1 MEIRQA
7 KSSDR
12 KEILS
17 FCTNTFSW
25 GDYIDQVWDYWFSD
39 KNSDGRLFVAVDD
52 DEGDGDRKKRK
63 KIGMSHVAI
72 CSGSNKMAWL
82 EGVRVHP
89 EHRRS
94 KVATELLETML
105 AYAGRRGARRASA
118 IVSSENV
125 PSQRMMEKNGFAV
138 ISRWVYYSTDQKF
151 GRQTSEARLATLADL
166 GRIWVYLQSSQ
177 IYRLSAG
184 KYVKAWHWYPL
195 DKKALKWLIQEK
207 SVAITVGDNGIDGIV
222 IINAK
227 GYWRRTDV
235 LQIVYLDS
243 ESKKALQHLI
253 AFAANM
259 YESKK
264 YRHMHIVCYDS
275 KIITSMLHSFKK
287 EEDSE
292 LFLLYSKELFMP

>member
-12 KEILS
+12 GEILS

-39 KNSDGRLFVAVDD
+39 KENDGRLFVAVDD
-52 DEGDGDRKKRK
+52 DDKNK

-72 CSGSNKMAWL
+72 CPGDKKMAWL
-82 EGVRVHP
+82 EGVRVRP
-89 EHRRS
+89 EYRRS

-125 PSQRMMEKNGFAV
+125 PSQRMMEKNGFTAV
-138 ISRWVYYSTDQKF
+138 SRWVYYSTDQKF
-151 GRQTSEARLATLADL
+151 GRQKTEARLATLADL
-166 GRIWVYLQSSQ
+166 DRIWSYLQNSQ
-177 IYRLSAG
+177 VYRLSAG
-184 KYVKAWHWYPL
+184 TYVKAWHWYLL
-195 DKKALKWLIQEK
+195 DKRALQGLIREK
-207 SVAITVGDNGIDGIV
+207 SVAVTVGDNTDDNDSIDGV
-222 IINAK
+222 VVLNAK
-227 GYWRRTDV
+227 GYWGRTDV

-243 ESKKALQHLI
+243 ASKKTLQHLI
-253 AFAANM
+253 AFAANI
-259 YESKK
+259 YGSKK
-264 YRHMHIVCYDS
+264 YRHMHVVCYDS
-275 KIITSMLHSFKK
+275 KSITSLLRAFKK

-292 LFLLYSKELFMP
+292 LFLLYSKELFTP